1 MTWPIFINLVGLGV
15 LVSGILLLIWSL
27 SNRKEVSAVG
37 VGLLIAGFL
46 LQILAAFIELG
57 IVTFPTLSISVDCS

>member
-1 MTWPIFINLVGLGV
+1 MTWPILINLVGLGV

-27 SNRKEVSAVG
+27 ARAAVSVVG

-46 LQILAAFIELG
+46 LQILAAFIE
-57 IVTFPTLSISVDCS
+57 

>member
-46 LQILAAFIELG
+46 LQILAAFIE
-57 IVTFPTLSISVDCS
+57 

>member
-1 MTWPIFINLVGLGV
+1 MTWPIGINLVGLAV

-27 SNRKEVSAVG
+27 ARAAVSVVG

-46 LQILAAFIELG
+46 LQILAAFIE
-57 IVTFPTLSISVDCS
+57 